1 MRSFLPVIL
10 FLLISSSLAVA
21 ERTTVRAI
29 VSASNAPPYALF
41 DESGSLSAGIS
52 KDILD
57 ELSKRSELNWQYLP
71 LPRGRVEQWLLR
83 DDADIACFLNPA
95 WVEQPEQ
102 LLWSPALFTT
112 QQVIVRRSTSPAIQN
127 ITDLFGKRLG
137 TDRGFSYPELDAIF
151 AQRLAVRDDAS
162 SLQINLSR
170 LQKQRL
176 DAVLTVDLAYLY
188 HQQQYPSEGLQADPL
203 WAEPANVYCALNQHQ
218 PELTARLLLTLQQ
231 MVADGTVANILQR
244 YRQAEP
250 SNQSTPVL

>member
-1 MRSFLPVIL
+1 MRSFLLVIL
-10 FLLISSSLAVA
+10 LLLNTRLAVS
-21 ERTTVRAI
+21 EVTTVRAI
-29 VSASNAPPYALF
+29 VSASNAPPYAFF
-41 DESGSLSAGIS
+41 DKSGHLSGGIS

-57 ELSKRSELNWQYLP
+57 ELSKRSKLYWQYLP

-95 WVEQPEQ
+95 WVDLPEQ
-102 LLWSPALFTT
+102 LVWSPALFTT

-127 ITDLFGKRLG
+127 ISDLFGKRLG
-137 TDRGFSYPELDAIF
+137 TDRGFSYPELNTIF

-188 HQQQYPSEGLQADPL
+188 HQQQFPSEDLQADPL

-231 MVADGTVANILQR
+231 MVADGTINIILQR
-244 YRQAEP
+244 YKRPAPGYQPA
-250 SNQSTPVL
+250 N

>member
-1 MRSFLPVIL
+1 MRSFLLVML
-10 FLLISSSLAVA
+10 CLLSGRMAIA
-21 ERTTVRAI
+21 ESTIVRAI

-41 DESGSLSAGIS
+41 DENDHLSSGIS

-57 ELSKRSELNWQYLP
+57 ELSNRTKLNWQYLP
-71 LPRGRVEQWLLR
+71 LPRGRVEQWLQR

-102 LLWSPALFTT
+102 LVWSPALFTT

-137 TDRGFSYPELDAIF
+137 TDRGFSYPELDTVF
-151 AQRLAVRDDAS
+151 SQRLAVRDDAS
-162 SLQINLSR
+162 SLQINLNR

-231 MVADGTVANILQR
+231 MVADGTIDAILQR
-244 YRQAEP
+244 YRHVKPETIAIK
-250 SNQSTPVL
+250 NN